1 MQHFFN
7 PENKFWEFM
16 GKITDIACMSLL
28 WVLTSIPII
37 TMGASTTAFY
47 EFTLNQVKDTEG
59 SIVKSYFRSF
69 KKHFKKASILWIVQL
84 LGLAF
89 FLADLWA
96 AWNFI
101 TIKGGFAGILIF
113 AICCFCAV
121 VFISCC
127 YYIYPTLAFYDFP
140 IKKLISNSFIMAVG
154 NLPVSIT
161 LIIMTVAL
169 FAMIYY
175 MSGLFFFWVA
185 LFIFFSSYFI
195 MGVFIKY
202 TEKDE
207 EEEKEE
213 KDTQPSGEDE
223 EWLV

>member
-1 MQHFFN
+1 MHQFFN

-59 SIVKSYFRSF
+59 SIMKSYFVSF
-69 KKHFKKASILWIVQL
+69 KKHFKKATILWVIQL

-89 FLADLWA
+89 FIMDLWA

-101 TIKGGFAGILIF
+101 ITKGGIVGIVVF
-113 AICCFCAV
+113 AICIFCAV
-121 VFISCC
+121 VFITCC
-127 YYIYPTLAFYDFP
+127 YYIYPTLALYDFP
-140 IKKLISNSFIMAVG
+140 IKKLITNSFVMAMG
-154 NLPVSIT
+154 NLPVTIT
-161 LIIMTVAL
+161 LIVMTVAL
-169 FAMIYY
+169 FALIFY
-175 MSGLFFFWVA
+175 MSGLFFLWIA

-195 MGVFIKY
+195 IGVFMKY

-207 EEEKEE
+207 DEQKEIEAEPDDDEK
-213 KDTQPSGEDE
+213 
-223 EWLV
+223 WLV